1 VSNVQCAAC
10 TRTSDGFL
18 CGPCADMIV
27 ADLRQVGWISDE
39 LDVTLSRQDRIGAQQ
54 GGHKPGKEVER
65 PSPMNQ
71 AAAAAAWDLHY
82 TLQRNVA
89 HLSEQRGLLIDC
101 VDTAPALAGWL
112 IRHKD
117 ALRHDEA
124 AGEAFTDVR
133 DVVRKARRV
142 IDAPIP
148 RQYLLVCGAD
158 TVHGKCPANL
168 YGQKGRHTAIC
179 SQCQTTHD
187 ADKRREDMMVQ
198 ARGTLGTP
206 AELARL
212 VRTLDG
218 TVIDRKR
225 IAYLVRLGKV
235 GPRPSADGNDR
246 YVLGEVLDALVSIEG
261 EKLRQF
267 VKRVVA

>member
-1 VSNVQCAAC
+1 MSN
-10 TRTSDGFL
+10 T
-18 CGPCADMIV
+18 PCANCYRVSD
-27 ADLRQVGWISDE
+27 AYLCSPCTDLLAKELRTVGWISDE

-89 HLSEQRGLLIDC
+89 HLSEQRGFPIDC

-133 DVVRKARRV
+133 DVMRKARRV

-168 YGQKGRHTAIC
+168 YGQKGRHTVIC

-187 ADKRREDMMVQ
+187 ADKRREDMLTQ
-198 ARGTLGTP
+198 ARGTIGTP
-206 AELARL
+206 AELSRL
-212 VRTLDG
+212 LLEIHQRPL
-218 TVIDRKR
+218 DRKR
-225 IAYLVRLGKV
+225 ITYLIRVKRIVAL
-235 GPRPSADGNDR
+235 PSADGQVR
-246 YVLGEVLDALVSIEG
+246 YSLGQILDAHAALI
-261 EKLRQF
+261 
-267 VKRVVA
+267 AA

>member
-1 VSNVQCAAC
+1 VNIPCSAC
-10 TRTSDGFL
+10 YRANDAFL
-18 CGPCADMIV
+18 CQTCADLL
-27 ADLRQVGWISDE
+27 AKELRTVGWISDE

-89 HLSEQRGLLIDC
+89 HLSEQRGLPIDC

-148 RQYLLVCGAD
+148 RQYLLVCSAE

-168 YGQKGRHTAIC
+168 YGQKGRHTVIC

-187 ADKRREDMMVQ
+187 ADKRREDMLEQ
-198 ARGTLGTP
+198 ARGTLGTA
-206 AELARL
+206 AELARVL
-212 VRTLDG
+212 PEFFDKPM
-218 TVIDRKR
+218 DRKR
-225 IAYLVRLGKV
+225 INWLIRAERLL
-235 GPRPSADGNDR
+235 PRPSADGQER
-246 YVLGEVLDALVSIEG
+246 YVLGEIVDAHM
-261 EKLRQF
+261 
-267 VKRVVA
+267 KRVAA